1 MGRDDQLRNGVVLPT
16 HGDFERRSARLVLGG
31 VVDLDLEEEVLGT
44 FQAAV
49 VGSDV
54 EGRALLARRRP
65 RQRGTRMVA
74 EDAQH
79 VGIIVARGVVG
90 RAPAVQI
97 RREAQ
102 SEVLLSQREGSLG
115 VASLHDGSGERGAVP
130 RAGKRRVVVF
140 DETLT
145 TAAACSGYDEVREPP
160 YRRFSQAGQALV
172 ASLGGAAAAEP
183 GAAYRAC
190 ALHFR

>member
-16 HGDFERRSARLVLGG
+16 HGDFERRSAGLVLGG

-49 VGSDV
+49 VSSYV

-97 RREAQ
+97 RREA
-102 SEVLLSQREGSLG
+102 
-115 VASLHDGSGERGAVP
+115 
-130 RAGKRRVVVF
+130 
-140 DETLT
+140 
-145 TAAACSGYDEVREPP
+145 
-160 YRRFSQAGQALV
+160 
-172 ASLGGAAAAEP
+172 
-183 GAAYRAC
+183 
-190 ALHFR
+190 